1 MRSGAGAASGECA
14 QCSLPS
20 ARDQDQQNRDRPPVV
35 QSEIRNPGWWWRWR
49 VEGKPQPVE
58 GQRAERV
65 WARRVCD
72 WRNQKDGQCRGVD
85 DGDWHCQQG
94 WGACSPK
101 NALTED
107 GPDLKVQA
115 RLPCHP
121 VAQGPVSSGRLGPC
135 CIRCEKGGSVGP
147 DRPLLP
153 GVAVQFSLTCHDPN
167 SARAF
172 VPSFFLSFVSR
183 LLSAAPQLPHPLT
196 RKRSGEPLSTLAS
209 GRGAGTTGGD
219 GDGSAWASDGSWL
232 MRPATTSLEMPS
244 STVPPSPPAGGT
256 EGWPCW
262 RGSITR
268 PRAQRPTP
276 AAHRQPGTPMTV
288 MRHG

>member
-1 MRSGAGAASGECA
+1 MC
-14 QCSLPS
+14 
-20 ARDQDQQNRDRPPVV
+20 PVL
-35 QSEIRNPGWWWRWR
+35 IRNPGWWWRWR

-121 VAQGPVSSGRLGPC
+121 VAQGPVSSGRPGPC

-147 DRPLLP
+147 VWPLLP
-153 GVAVQFSLTCHDPN
+153 GVAVQFSTHL
-167 SARAF
+167 SRSQF
-172 VPSFFLSFVSR
+172 RPSVCSLFFFC
-183 LLSAAPQLPHPLT
+183 LLSRAPPVCCSTAAT
-196 RKRSGEPLSTLAS
+196 
-209 GRGAGTTGGD
+209 
-219 GDGSAWASDGSWL
+219 
-232 MRPATTSLEMPS
+232 
-244 STVPPSPPAGGT
+244 
-256 EGWPCW
+256 
-262 RGSITR
+262 
-268 PRAQRPTP
+268 PT
-276 AAHRQPGTPMTV
+276 HTQTQW
-288 MRHG
+288 